1 MFNQQ
6 LVNLRIDFAF
16 KQLFGTNG
24 SEDILIAFLNA
35 MLQESLESPIASL
48 QLEDPHLQREHTNDK
63 LSILDISATLDTG
76 TKVNVEIQLNNNH
89 DMMKRSLYYW
99 GKLYT
104 SQLQKGMPYS
114 ALRKTITINLLNFII
129 FLDHKEFHTK
139 GTLWNTQQQKLLSD
153 DIEIHIVEIPKL
165 TEQWHEEK
173 VNPWKDPFARWLL
186 LLSANEDEHLTKL
199 LEDIAMNQDP
209 ILQKAIN
216 KWERMSQD
224 SSFRQAYD
232 AREKVLMDEA
242 AKFAHA
248 ETEGMKRG
256 MEKGLE
262 KGIEQGIEQGIEKGI
277 EQGIEKGRKE
287 GVQQGKIQMI
297 KSMYDLGIP
306 LETIAK
312 ASKLSVHDVE

>member
-1 MFNQQ
+1 M
-6 LVNLRIDFAF
+6 
-16 KQLFGTNG
+16 
-24 SEDILIAFLNA
+24 
-35 MLQESLESPIASL
+35 
-48 QLEDPHLQREHTNDK
+48 
-63 LSILDISATLDTG
+63 
-76 TKVNVEIQLNNNH
+76 
-89 DMMKRSLYYW
+89 
-99 GKLYT
+99 
-104 SQLQKGMPYS
+104 
-114 ALRKTITINLLNFII
+114 
-129 FLDHKEFHTK
+129 
-139 GTLWNTQQQKLLSD
+139 SD
-153 DIEIHIVEIPKL
+153 DIEIHIVEIQKL

-173 VNPWKDPFARWLL
+173 VNPWKDPFVRWLL

-262 KGIEQGIEQGIEKGI
+262 
-277 EQGIEKGRKE
+277 QGIEKGRKE

-312 ASKLSVHDVE
+312 ASKLSLHEVEHILGHK

>member
-1 MFNQQ
+1 M
-6 LVNLRIDFAF
+6 
-16 KQLFGTNG
+16 FGTNG

-48 QLEDPHLQREHTNDK
+48 QLEDPHLHREHANDK
-63 LSILDISATLDTG
+63 LSILDISATLGTG

-114 ALRKTITINLLNFII
+114 ALRKTITINLLNFIM

-153 DIEIHIVEIPKL
+153 DIEIHIIEIPKL

-209 ILQKAIN
+209 ILQKAIH

-262 KGIEQGIEQGIEKGI
+262 KGIEQG
-277 EQGIEKGRKE
+277 RKE

-312 ASKLSVHDVE
+312 ASELSVPEVEHILGHK

>member
-16 KQLFGTNG
+16 KQLFGTND

-35 MLQESLESPIASL
+35 MLQKSLESPIASL
-48 QLEDPHLQREHTNDK
+48 QLEDPHLHREHANDK

-104 SQLQKGMPYS
+104 SQLQKGMPYN

-129 FLDHKEFHTK
+129 FLDHKEFHTT

-153 DIEIHIVEIPKL
+153 DIEIHIIEIPKL
-165 TEQWHEEK
+165 TKQWHEEK
-173 VNPWKDPFARWLL
+173 VNPWKDPFVRWLL

-199 LEDIAMNQDP
+199 LEDIAMNRDP

-256 MEKGLE
+256 MEKGME
-262 KGIEQGIEQGIEKGI
+262 KGLAKGL

-312 ASKLSVHDVE
+312 ASKLSLHEIEHILGHK

>member
-1 MFNQQ
+1 
-6 LVNLRIDFAF
+6 
-16 KQLFGTNG
+16 
-24 SEDILIAFLNA
+24 

-48 QLEDPHLQREHTNDK
+48 QLEDPHLHREHANDK
-63 LSILDISATLDTG
+63 LSILDISATLGTG

-104 SQLQKGMPYS
+104 SQLQKGMSYS
-114 ALRKTITINLLNFII
+114 ALRKTITINLLNFIM

-153 DIEIHIVEIPKL
+153 DIEIHIIEIPKL

-209 ILQKAIN
+209 ILQKAIH

-262 KGIEQGIEQGIEKGI
+262 KGIEQG
-277 EQGIEKGRKE
+277 RKE

-312 ASKLSVHDVE
+312 ASELSVPEVEHILGHK